1 MVPAIQ
7 FARLSGF
14 SPIITT
20 ASLHNTTFLKSLGA
34 THVLD
39 RKLPSATLKAE
50 AEKLAEGKPF
60 EVVYDAIS
68 EGDTLALGYAL
79 TAPGGDFVVVL
90 PTPIEGRDDAVT
102 GKRVHMAH
110 GLFVTAENHAI
121 GESLIGAL
129 PTLLETGAIKVV
141 AMCSLSTLGRR

>member
-50 AEKLAEGKPF
+50 AEKHAEGKSF
-60 EVVYDAIS
+60 EVVYDVIS
-68 EGDTLALGYAL
+68 EEDTLALGYAL

-90 PTPIEGRDDAVT
+90 PTPIKDRDDAVT

-110 GLFVTAENHAI
+110 GTAENHAV

-129 PTLLETGAIKVV
+129 PILLETGAIKVC
-141 AMCSLSTLGRR
+141 AMCSLSTFKQH